1 MRKFTEIALIGT
13 IRTEEKCPVIKLG
26 VFCQDFSDHFNEARV
41 LNVKEVDLKMQII
54 TIFAT
59 FSGRVNRQKRKGR
72 GDLLPK
78 EVP

>member
-1 MRKFTEIALIGT
+1 MKSTEIALRGT
-13 IRTEEKCPVIKLG
+13 IRTKEKCPVIKLG

-41 LNVKEVDLKMQII
+41 LNVKDVDLKMQII